1 LCDTAVLAAQ
11 KFVCY
16 LCLTQT
22 NVGSWVGPLQTVL
35 LLTMGAVIEM
45 TLNVETEV
53 TGNTLDR

>member
-1 LCDTAVLAAQ
+1 MLAAQ